1 KKVQGVMS
9 IVNGAQ
15 FQVVIGNS
23 VVDVYDEILKVC
35 PLDTNDSTVKTEEKI
50 NLGTRFIEFI
60 INIFQPLIFAIA
72 GAGILKSLLMLLAM
86 F

>member
-1 KKVQGVMS
+1 MS
-9 IVNGAQ
+9 IVNGVQ

-23 VVDVYDEILKVC
+23 VVDVYDGILKVC
-35 PLDTNDSTVKTEEKI
+35 PLDINDSTVKTEEKI

-60 INIFQPLIFAIA
+60 INIFQPLI
-72 GAGILKSLLMLLAM
+72 LLLQELV

>member
-1 KKVQGVMS
+1 MS

-35 PLDTNDSTVKTEEKI
+35 PLDINDSTIKLEK
-50 NLGTRFIEFI
+50 
-60 INIFQPLIFAIA
+60 
-72 GAGILKSLLMLLAM
+72 K
-86 F
+86 